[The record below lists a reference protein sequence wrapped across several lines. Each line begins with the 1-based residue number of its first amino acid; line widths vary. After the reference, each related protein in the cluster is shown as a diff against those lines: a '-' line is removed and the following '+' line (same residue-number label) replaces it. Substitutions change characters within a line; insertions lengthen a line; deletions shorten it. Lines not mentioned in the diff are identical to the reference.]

1 MIISEVV
8 SQCGID
14 MVVKAKVF
22 FFFYLK
28 DTMHEGKKKKK
39 HNSSRTALSVPL
51 PL

>member
-28 DTMHEGKKKKK
+28 DTMHEGKKK
-39 HNSSRTALSVPL
+39 NTQQQQDCSLSVPL